1 MAQMVLNN
9 FTRGQLDHDLNGRFD
24 LSFYF
29 NGFER
34 AKNFISTYKGNIKF
48 RPGMQYEAQTLNN
61 SEAVLM
67 EFRFNTDQSY
77 LLEFTENKLRFFTYD
92 SEGNFGFVYGYQG
105 SELPTFTSN
114 SQDGYECFSNSYTQ
128 PYKIFNGQGTG
139 LVLGYSWQGMT
150 FGLKYPSAQAL
161 RKYSITSVSDDMSY
175 IYPTAWVLQGS
186 NDKTNWVD
194 LDVRN
199 NQSFGQGET
208 KIYNVNNN
216 NNYQYYQV
224 YFTGGIDNSVQ
235 TLCYIGG
242 ISFITTQ
249 DEIAPIELDT
259 GITLQ
264 QAKKLHSTQNADAM
278 YLTMDEINPKIL
290 KRVAANIFSIENAVP
305 EGINFEETGYPACCT
320 FYSSRLW
327 FGGFSKKPL
336 MICASEAAEYNN
348 FVVPES
354 DIKDE
359 DPLQLSLTEITDPI
373 EWLLGGKNNL
383 YVGNAEGI
391 TLVNGGGYD
400 VPITA
405 VDVNADLANKEGAYR
420 TLPTQKD
427 SQVFYISN
435 DQRRVYMFDYD
446 LLTEKFLS
454 TDLNWLALEVTRGR
468 LKEIYYKKD
477 DNNIIYGL
485 TESGQILG
493 LLYNSK
499 ESIMGWFPLETNGT
513 ITSICTV
520 TRPDGKDDLFACVNR
535 GNKWYIERFAQEV
548 DFTNFYDT
556 PYFSEDKDKQI
567 YNRLIAEELKK
578 CNYLDNSSIIN
589 NLQEATIT
597 YNGTDTI
604 TSAAPV
610 FTEQNVDHYIVYQ
623 TQTGKEYGYF
633 LIKEY
638 ISPTEVKVELTSNGY
653 YPATWGRFYISFKTI
668 GGMEDFEGQTIPVV
682 TDGGYLEEFT
692 VTNGGITLPRE
703 ATSAVVGLGYKGLLK
718 TFNLGVYAN
727 GKNYQTTRKRI
738 SEFVLRFSYSAGGKI
753 GTDIYSLQDVQYFSI
768 AGFLDLP
775 PLPMDGDEKRT
786 IPDTASE
793 KKEIFVVQDLPLP
806 LNLTMI
812 QYNIQLS

>member
-48 RPGMQYEAQTLNN
+48 RPGMQYEAKTLNN

-105 SELPTFTSN
+105 ALLPTFTSN
-114 SQDGYECFSNSYTQ
+114 SQDGYECLSNKLSDPYT
-128 PYKIFNGQGTG
+128 IFNGQNGSGYVNDNFSG
-139 LVLGYSWQGMT
+139 LT
-150 FGLKYPSAQAL
+150 IGLKYPQSTVIRQYSLTNTSSAA
-161 RKYSITSVSDDMSY
+161 TCVFH
-175 IYPTAWVLQGS
+175 PTAWVLQGS
-186 NDKTNWVD
+186 NDNTNWVD
-194 LDVRN
+194 LDIRN

-216 NNYQYYQV
+216 NNYQYYQI
-224 YFTGGIDNSVQ
+224 YFTELNSNMIFSLVK
-235 TLCYIGG
+235 
-242 ISFITTQ
+242 ISLITTQ
-249 DEIAPIELDT
+249 EEIQPIELDT

-290 KRVAANIFSIENAVP
+290 KRVAANMFTIENAVP
-305 EGINFEETGYPACCT
+305 EGIDFEEAGYPACCT

-336 MICASEAAEYNN
+336 MICASEAAEYDN

-354 DIKDE
+354 NIQDE
-359 DPLQLSLTEITDPI
+359 DPLQLTLTEITDPI

-435 DQRRVYMFDYD
+435 DQRKIYMFDYD

-454 TDLNWLALEVTRGR
+454 TDLNWLAQEVTRGR

-485 TESGQILG
+485 TESGQLLG

-535 GNKWYIERFAQEV
+535 GNKWYIERLAQEV
-548 DFTNFYDT
+548 EFTNFYDT
-556 PYFSEDKDKQI
+556 LYFEEDENKQI

-604 TSAAPV
+604 TSTSPV
-610 FTEQNVDHYIVYQ
+610 FNEQHLNHYIVYQ

-633 LIKEY
+633 LIKEVV
-638 ISPTEVKVELTSNGY
+638 SPTEVKVEQTSEGC
-653 YPATWGRFYISFKTI
+653 YPNTWGRFYISFNTI
-668 GGMEDFEGQTIPVV
+668 DGLEDFNGLTIPVV

-692 VTNGGITLPRE
+692 VTDGTIILPRE
-703 ATSAVVGLGYKGLLK
+703 ATSVVVGLGYQGLLK
-718 TFNLGVYAN
+718 TFNLGIYAN

-753 GTDIYSLQDVQYFSI
+753 GTDIYSLQDIQYFSI

-786 IPDTASE
+786 IPDTVSE

-806 LNLTMI
+806 FNLTMI